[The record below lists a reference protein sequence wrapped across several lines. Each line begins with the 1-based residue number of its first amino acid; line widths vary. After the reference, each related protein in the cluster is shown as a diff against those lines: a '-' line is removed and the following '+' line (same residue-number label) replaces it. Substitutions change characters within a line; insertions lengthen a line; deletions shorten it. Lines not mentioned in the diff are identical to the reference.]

1 MSEFYQKYKDTIK
14 RVSQRNYRQRIIWVN
29 EHLQDKYC
37 HYCGESENA
46 CLQFHPYET
55 EIRKRTKRKGL
66 NEESRKEVVDLINQS
81 KVVCANC
88 YLKLENDLIDIM

>member
-1 MSEFYQKYKDTIK
+1 MSEFYQKYKETIK
-14 RVSQRNYRQRIIWVN
+14 RVSQRNYRKRIIWVN
-29 EHLQDKYC
+29 EYLEDKYC

-46 CLQFHPYET
+46 CLQFHPHEA

-66 NEESRKEVVDLINQS
+66 NEESRKEVKEFIEKS

-88 YLKLENDLIDIM
+88 YLKLDNDLIDIM

>member
-1 MSEFYQKYKDTIK
+1 MSEHYQKYKDTIK
-14 RVSQRNYRQRIIWVN
+14 KVSQRNYRKRIIWVN
-29 EHLQDKYC
+29 EYLGDKVC

-46 CLQFHPYET
+46 CLQFHPHEKQ
-55 EIRKRTKRKGL
+55 IRSKTKRKGL
-66 NEESRKEVVDLINQS
+66 NEESRKEVVKLINQS